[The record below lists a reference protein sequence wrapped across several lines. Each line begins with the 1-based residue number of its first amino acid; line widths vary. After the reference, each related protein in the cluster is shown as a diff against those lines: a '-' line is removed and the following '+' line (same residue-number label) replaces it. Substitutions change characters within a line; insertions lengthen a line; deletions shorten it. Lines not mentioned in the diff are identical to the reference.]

1 MEKFRWGYI
10 GSGNIA
16 VQVAMSTERKGHK
29 IGCIYSRN
37 SNTASKLCEKYEADY
52 CDTVEELISSDKIDG
67 VYICTPHTSHKEYA
81 LKCLNA
87 GLPVLCEKP
96 VGINV
101 QEVTEMTECAKTN
114 NTYFCEAMWTWF
126 SPVALKVKEWVDDS
140 KIGSVKKVK
149 VSYAFPGMMMK
160 KTSRV
165 RDPKTA
171 GGALL
176 DVGIYPI
183 TYCYKLFGYPKEIKC
198 RGKIKEG
205 IDVKEDIILSYDG
218 FDCEIE
224 VSLCKLKEG
233 MKIIGNNGKID
244 IPVFHVAQIATLKND
259 KGKEVFKGK
268 TDYVTEFDRCVE
280 EIKAGK
286 KESDFIPFSQTIDC
300 MKIMDECRRQMGL
313 KYPSEE

>member
-16 VQVAMSTERKGHK
+16 MQVAMSTERKGHN

-37 SNTASKLCEKYEADY
+37 PNTSKKLCEKYGAQY
-52 CDTVEELISSDKIDG
+52 CGTIKELINSDKIDG

-81 LKCLNA
+81 IKCLQA
-87 GLPVLCEKP
+87 GIPVLCEKP

-101 QEVTEMTECAKTN
+101 KEVTEMVECAREN

-126 SPVALKVKEWVDDS
+126 SPVALKVKEWVDS
-140 KIGSVKKVK
+140 GKIGKIKKVK

-183 TYCYKLFGYPKEIKC
+183 TYCYKLFGYPKAVKC
-198 RGKIKEG
+198 DGKIKDG
-205 IDVKEDIILSYDG
+205 IDVKENIVLSYDG

-224 VSLCKLKEG
+224 VSLYKLKEG
-233 MKIIGNNGKID
+233 MKIIGTEGKIN
-244 IPVFHVAQIATLKND
+244 IPVFHIAQMATLKAENNKD
-259 KGKEVFKGK
+259 VFKGK
-268 TDYVTEFDRCVE
+268 TDYITEFNCCVD
-280 EIKAGK
+280 EIKTGK

-300 MKIMDECRRQMGL
+300 MKIMDECRKQMGL
-313 KYPSEE
+313 RYPCE